1 MKISVII
8 PCYNEADS
16 IGKVLKRLPDN
27 VEAIVIDNN
36 STDDTAKIARQ
47 FGVKVYQ
54 ETTQGYG
61 AAIKHG
67 LKKAQGDILVV
78 LDGDGQYPVEA
89 IPDLVS
95 ALEQEKLD
103 FISAA
108 RFPLQDKTAMPFIRR
123 FGNWCFNL
131 AVRVICGLKLK
142 DSQSGMWVF
151 RRSVLDKIS
160 PQHNNMPFSEEI
172 KILAAK
178 NKDIAFAEKPIPY
191 AARTGNSKLVPWKH
205 GWMNL
210 KFLFQLRGRLE
221 DKGPD
226 WLTIGGLAIVLLI
239 YILLSLYK
247 INTPFIHVTD
257 DVAGANGVAAINLN
271 HYGWFNL
278 KFGFFDRWGAVGL
291 PYTHHPQFFLLPT
304 TVFYAIFGVSE
315 VTTRLGLLFCMI
327 VGLTL
332 FYFALFKI
340 SRRRSFTF
348 LTTLIFALLPGMI
361 YYGRSFELTVFTIP
375 TALTSFSLLV
385 FYAQAKSKR
394 RPLYLVLFWLS
405 VVVGG
410 LFAWFYYIFAAAL
423 WVFILLFRAGRKIP
437 GRKSLLIFIPVALI
451 GLFAL
456 NLLHFYILK
465 GPSFL
470 TDLKGAYG
478 IRTDISSTPFSNW
491 LKTIVVDR
499 GALNYTWLFLVT
511 AGLGL
516 IWFLVDY
523 FSRRLPENF
532 GWLFVWLIAP
542 LVVAW
547 RFYQWITHPFGVIVF
562 APAVAIFSAY
572 LLYRLYQLI
581 RPLGL
586 VVAGVVIIVG
596 AYLSWQNLSF
606 FCNQFLILGERDIR
620 LLKELAPT
628 IDDGQLCLGDNQF
641 GLGYNGIVEWYLRKR
656 LGDDPQ
662 SCSLVLLF
670 RAGVTQEFFDQ
681 QTAFYSAAGFNT
693 VKTCGDVWCLLEKT
707 PHSKAIQ

>member
-27 VEAIVIDNN
+27 VEAIVVDNN

-47 FGVKVYQ
+47 FGAKVYQ

-78 LDGDGQYPVEA
+78 IDGDGQYPVEA
-89 IPDLVS
+89 IPDLVNT
-95 ALEQEKLD
+95 LEQEKLD

-108 RFPLQDKTAMPFIRR
+108 RFPLQDKTAMPFVRR
-123 FGNWCFNL
+123 FGNWGFNL
-131 AVRVICGLKLK
+131 AARIICGLKLQ

-151 RRSVLDKIS
+151 RRSVLGKIN
-160 PQHNNMPFSEEI
+160 PQHDDMPFSEEI

-178 NKDIAFAEKPIPY
+178 NKEIAFAEKPISY
-191 AARTGNSKLVPWKH
+191 AARTGSSKLVPWKH

-210 KFLFQLRGRLE
+210 KFLFQLRARL
-221 DKGPD
+221 DDVGPD
-226 WLTIGGLAIVLLI
+226 WLAIGGLVVVLLV
-239 YILLSLYK
+239 YILLSFYK
-247 INTPFIHVTD
+247 INTPFIHVSEDT
-257 DVAGANGVAAINLN
+257 AGANGIAAMNLD

-278 KFGFFDRWGAVGL
+278 KFGFFDRWQAVGL

-304 TVFYAIFGVSE
+304 AIFYGIFGVNE
-315 VTTRLGLLFCMI
+315 VTTRLGLLSCMI
-327 VGLTL
+327 VGLAF
-332 FYFALFKI
+332 FYFALLKI
-340 SRRRSFTF
+340 SRHRFFTF

-361 YYGRSFELTVFTIP
+361 YYGRSFEITPFTIP
-375 TALTSFSLLV
+375 TALISFSLLV
-385 FYAQAKSKR
+385 FYAQGNPKR
-394 RPLYLVLFWLS
+394 RTLYLILFWLS
-405 VVVGG
+405 VMVGG
-410 LFAWFYYIFAAAL
+410 LFTWFYYFFAAAW
-423 WVFILLFRAGRKIP
+423 WVFILLFRAGRKTP
-437 GRKSLLIFIPVALI
+437 GRKHLLISIPIALVA
-451 GLFAL
+451 LFAL
-456 NLLHFYILK
+456 NLLHFYILR
-465 GPSFL
+465 GPGFFA
-470 TDLKGAYG
+470 DLKGAYG
-478 IRTDISSTPFSNW
+478 IRVDTNIPFSNW
-491 LKTIVVDR
+491 LKIVVVGR
-499 GALNYTWLFLVT
+499 GELNYTWLFLIA
-511 AGLGL
+511 AGLGF

-523 FSRRLPENF
+523 FSRRIPENF
-532 GWLFVWLIAP
+532 GWLFVWIIAP
-542 LVVAW
+542 LAVAW

-596 AYLSWQNLSF
+596 AYLSWQKLDF
-606 FCNQFLILGERDIR
+606 FYNQFLILGERDMR

-628 IDDGQLCLGDNQF
+628 VQDDQLCLGDNQF

-662 SCSLVLLF
+662 TCSLVLLF
-670 RAGVTQEFFDQ
+670 RAGVTQEFFDEQ
-681 QTAFYSAAGFNT
+681 AASYSAVGFNT
-693 VKTCGDVWCLLEKT
+693 VRTCGDFWCLLEKT
-707 PHSKAIQ
+707 PYSMTVE

>member
-1 MKISVII
+1 
-8 PCYNEADS
+8 
-16 IGKVLKRLPDN
+16 
-27 VEAIVIDNN
+27 
-36 STDDTAKIARQ
+36 
-47 FGVKVYQ
+47 
-54 ETTQGYG
+54 
-61 AAIKHG
+61 
-67 LKKAQGDILVV
+67 
-78 LDGDGQYPVEA
+78 
-89 IPDLVS
+89 
-95 ALEQEKLD
+95 
-103 FISAA
+103 
-108 RFPLQDKTAMPFIRR
+108 
-123 FGNWCFNL
+123 
-131 AVRVICGLKLK
+131 
-142 DSQSGMWVF
+142 
-151 RRSVLDKIS
+151 
-160 PQHNNMPFSEEI
+160 
-172 KILAAK
+172 
-178 NKDIAFAEKPIPY
+178 
-191 AARTGNSKLVPWKH
+191 
-205 GWMNL
+205 
-210 KFLFQLRGRLE
+210 
-221 DKGPD
+221 
-226 WLTIGGLAIVLLI
+226 
-239 YILLSLYK
+239 
-247 INTPFIHVTD
+247 
-257 DVAGANGVAAINLN
+257 
-271 HYGWFNL
+271 
-278 KFGFFDRWGAVGL
+278 
-291 PYTHHPQFFLLPT
+291 
-304 TVFYAIFGVSE
+304 
-315 VTTRLGLLFCMI
+315 
-327 VGLTL
+327 
-332 FYFALFKI
+332 
-340 SRRRSFTF
+340 
-348 LTTLIFALLPGMI
+348 
-361 YYGRSFELTVFTIP
+361 
-375 TALTSFSLLV
+375 
-385 FYAQAKSKR
+385 
-394 RPLYLVLFWLS
+394 
-405 VVVGG
+405 
-410 LFAWFYYIFAAAL
+410 
-423 WVFILLFRAGRKIP
+423 VFILLFRAGRKIP

-478 IRTDISSTPFSNW
+478 IRTDISSIPFSNW

-499 GALNYTWLFLVT
+499 GELNYTWLFLIT

-606 FCNQFLILGERDIR
+606 FCNQLLILGERDIR

-693 VKTCGDVWCLLEKT
+693 VKTCGDVWCLLAKT
-707 PHSKAIQ
+707 LYSKAIQ

>member
-16 IGKVLKRLPDN
+16 ISKVLKRLPNN

-36 STDDTAKIARQ
+36 STDDTAKIASQ
-47 FGVKVYQ
+47 LGAKVYR

-67 LKKAQGDILVV
+67 LRKAQGDILVV
-78 LDGDGQYPVEA
+78 LDGDGQYPAEA
-89 IPDLVS
+89 IPDLVNT
-95 ALEQEKLD
+95 LEQEKLD

-108 RFPLQDKTAMPFIRR
+108 RFPLQDKTALPFIRR

-131 AVRVICGLKLK
+131 AVKIICGLKLQ

-151 RRSVLDKIS
+151 RRSVLEKIN
-160 PQHNNMPFSEEI
+160 PQHDDMPFSEEI

-178 NKDIAFAEKPIPY
+178 NKEIAFAEKPISY
-191 AARTGNSKLVPWKH
+191 AARTGSSKLVPWKH

-210 KFLFQLRGRLE
+210 KFLFQLRTRL
-221 DKGPD
+221 DDGGSD
-226 WLTIGGLAIVLLI
+226 WLTIGGLMIVLLV

-257 DVAGANGVAAINLN
+257 DVAGANGVAAMNLN
-271 HYGWFNL
+271 HYGWLNL
-278 KFGFFDRWGAVGL
+278 KFGFFDHWQAIGQ

-304 TVFYAIFGVSE
+304 AVFYAIFGVNE
-315 VTTRLGLLFCMI
+315 VTTRLGLLSCMI
-327 VGLTL
+327 VGLVL
-332 FYFALFKI
+332 FYFALLKI
-340 SRRRSFTF
+340 SRHHFFTF

-375 TALTSFSLLV
+375 TALISFSLLV
-385 FYAQAKSKR
+385 FYAQGNPKR
-394 RPLYLVLFWLS
+394 RKLYLILFWLS
-405 VVVGG
+405 VVIGG
-410 LFAWFYYIFAAAL
+410 LFAWFYYLFVVAL

-437 GRKSLLIFIPVALI
+437 GRKHLLIFIPIVLG

-465 GPSFL
+465 GPSFFA
-470 TDLKGAYG
+470 DLRGAYSFR
-478 IRTDISSTPFSNW
+478 IDTSIPFSDW
-491 LKTIVVDR
+491 LRTIVVSR
-499 GALNYTWLFLVT
+499 GELNYTWLFLVV
-511 AGLGL
+511 AGLGF

-532 GWLFVWLIAP
+532 GWFFVWLIAP
-542 LVVAW
+542 LIVAW

-572 LLYRLYQLI
+572 LLYRLYQLM

-586 VVAGVVIIVG
+586 VAAGVVIIVG
-596 AYLSWQNLSF
+596 AYLSWQNLNF
-606 FCNQFLILGERDIR
+606 FYNQFLILGERDIR

-628 IDDGQLCLGDNQF
+628 VQDGQLCLGDNQS
-641 GLGYNGIVEWYLRKR
+641 GLGYNGIVEWYLRKS
-656 LGDDPQ
+656 LGDNLQ
-662 SCSLVLLF
+662 TCSLVLLF
-670 RAGVTQEFFDQ
+670 RAGVTQEFFDEQ
-681 QTAFYSAAGFNT
+681 VASYSAAGFNA
-693 VKTCGDVWCLLEKT
+693 VRTCGDVWCLLEKT
-707 PHSKAIQ
+707 PYSMAIE